1 MTKSEKR
8 DNVPRKICSN
18 LSVER
23 GPRLIEINEV
33 VDEINLCRVDSNQV
47 DEGALSF
54 LKVKKRKRGRK
65 GVLVE
70 KDATSKRR
78 ELML

>member
-54 LKVKKRKRGRK
+54 LK
-65 GVLVE
+65 
-70 KDATSKRR
+70 
-78 ELML
+78 